1 MTRGPVLVALL
12 LLAGCG
18 SASERGN
25 GAVDANQ
32 IERLA
37 KPRVEK
43 SDPRATARLQRLTRE
58 DLEREG
64 LLGAGCVF
72 SRDGQMMLAVVGSD
86 ALVRIAGQR
95 RHLIHSA
102 PAGAT
107 GGFFEDRQIAV
118 SVGRTDE
125 GDAPP
130 DPGSSPGQAPGSD
143 RAPAGA
149 TGWPA
154 RLKVV
159 NRRTEAEVELRGDW
173 TCAG

>member
-1 MTRGPVLVALL
+1 MRVGPVLAAV

-18 SASERGN
+18 SAGERGN
-25 GAVDANQ
+25 GAADANQ

-37 KPRVEK
+37 KPRVDK
-43 SDPRATARLQRLTRE
+43 HDPRATARLQRLTRE

-64 LLGAGCVF
+64 LLGAGCAF
-72 SRDGQMMLAVVGSD
+72 SRDGQMLLAVVGSD

-107 GGFFEDRQIAV
+107 GGFFEDRQIAI

-130 DPGSSPGQAPGSD
+130 DSGSG
-143 RAPAGA
+143 PARTGGA
-149 TGWPA
+149 GWPA

-159 NRRTEAEVELRGDW
+159 NRRTEAEVELRGVW

>member
-1 MTRGPVLVALL
+1 MRRGPVLAALL

-18 SASERGN
+18 SAGETAN
-25 GAVDANQ
+25 GAADANQ

-64 LLGAGCVF
+64 LLGAGCSF
-72 SRDGQMMLAVVGSD
+72 SRDGQLLLAVVGSD

-107 GGFFEDRQIAV
+107 GGFFEDRQIAI

-125 GDAPP
+125 GDGPP
-130 DPGSSPGQAPGSD
+130 DTGSGPGQGTGSAP
-143 RAPAGA
+143 APAGG

-159 NRRTEAEVELRGDW
+159 NRRTEAEVELRGVW

>member
-1 MTRGPVLVALL
+1 MTRGPVLAALL

-18 SASERGN
+18 SAGEPAN
-25 GAVDANQ
+25 GAADANL

-37 KPRVEK
+37 RPKVEK

-64 LLGAGCVF
+64 LLGAGCTF
-72 SRDGQMMLAVVGSD
+72 SRDGQMLLAVVGSD
-86 ALVRIAGQR
+86 ALVRISGQR

-102 PAGAT
+102 PTGAT

-130 DPGSSPGQAPGSD
+130 ETGSD
-143 RAPAGA
+143 PAPARAP
-149 TGWPA
+149 GWPA

-159 NRRTEAEVELRGDW
+159 NRRTEAEVELRGVW
-173 TCAG
+173 TCTG